1 MHKDSTDQITQQGA
15 TRIYED
21 VVESQ
26 HAMGILLELLNPD
39 GASSASWMAILIL
52 QNPEKIA
59 STVPITQE
67 DILLIRKWASREQPP
82 LWQNLYKLDLT
93 TQILIF
99 RVEREYDGMVLVGYT
114 IDRTDE
120 SRLVLLD
127 MSVRGLL
134 DELIHERPLALQSV
148 SKDESSH
155 HKE

>member
-1 MHKDSTDQITQQGA
+1 
-15 TRIYED
+15 
-21 VVESQ
+21 
-26 HAMGILLELLNPD
+26 
-39 GASSASWMAILIL
+39 
-52 QNPEKIA
+52 
-59 STVPITQE
+59 
-67 DILLIRKWASREQPP
+67 
-82 LWQNLYKLDLT
+82 
-93 TQILIF
+93 
-99 RVEREYDGMVLVGYT
+99 MVLVGYT